1 VTKASPHL
9 RCLKD
14 TIGTLENLVAL
25 TTPEKLLWKP
35 APDRWSICEVLNH
48 LTDVE
53 KLSLGLRAKRILEE
67 ELPLFVDYDNQ
78 ARYREGAYG
87 NDDGERALERFRQ
100 TRKGSLAW
108 LEKIQPAD
116 WKRRGMHHVVGEVE
130 LSQILSLWAFHDL
143 GHIRQVAELVK
154 ALSFWEGIGS
164 LQVYY
169 SVRP

>member
-1 VTKASPHL
+1 MTDEAPHI
-9 RCLKD
+9 RCLR
-14 TIGTLENLVAL
+14 TTTETLENLVAL
-25 TTPEKLLWKP
+25 TTPEKLRVKP

-53 KLSLGLRAKRILEE
+53 KLALGLRAKRILEE
-67 ELPLFVDYDNQ
+67 ELPLFVDYDREV
-78 ARYREGAYG
+78 RYREGAYA
-87 NDDGERALERFRQ
+87 NDDGERALARFVDA
-100 TRKGSLAW
+100 RKASLDW
-108 LEKIQPAD
+108 LEASQPSD
-116 WKRRGMHHVVGEVE
+116 WKRRGIHHVVGEVE

-154 ALSFWEGIGS
+154 ALSFWDGIGS

>member
-1 VTKASPHL
+1 VTNVTPHI

-14 TIGTLENLVAL
+14 TTAALENLVAL
-25 TTPEKLLWKP
+25 ATPEKLLWKP
-35 APDRWSICEVLNH
+35 SRDRWSICEVLNH

-53 KLSLGLRAKRILEE
+53 KLALGLRAKRILDED
-67 ELPLFVDYDNQ
+67 LPLFVDYDRD
-78 ARYREGAYG
+78 ARYREGAYK
-87 NDDGERALERFRQ
+87 NDDGALALENFRN
-100 TRKGSLAW
+100 TRKASLAW
-108 LEKIQPAD
+108 LERTAPSD

-143 GHIRQVAELVK
+143 GHLRQVAELVK
-154 ALSFWEGIGS
+154 AVSFWDGIGS